1 MTDAIGLNEYARS
14 QAGRVGVKIQF
25 DLRWAKTNVRNL
37 IRQRRYLTIANS
49 EPLAKSPRRGTAIRE
64 LDPPTVAAL
73 GVERGAHQRHAQLG
87 NFE

>member
-49 EPLAKSPRRGTAIRE
+49 ELLEKISEAGQC
-64 LDPPTVAAL
+64 D
-73 GVERGAHQRHAQLG
+73 
-87 NFE
+87 